1 MYGQCDISALK
12 NEPITNHDIRWCLLQ
27 SVCMGNTASSV
38 IFVIKSL
45 YYYFM
50 LYLILN
56 VWETYYFLPFLLEM
70 LFLMPYKFKFL
81 FDCLQRIF
89 TMNTKDTWV
98 HYLFESDSYKIQ

>member
-12 NEPITNHDIRWCLLQ
+12 NEPIMNHEYGHHQHEIRWCLLQ

-56 VWETYYFLPFLLEM
+56 VWETYYFLPFLLEN
-70 LFLMPYKFKFL
+70 LFLMP
-81 FDCLQRIF
+81 
-89 TMNTKDTWV
+89 
-98 HYLFESDSYKIQ
+98 